1 MSWEP
6 VGFMFFST
14 IETLA
19 LYYLIMSLF
28 RFKWK
33 WYLWQVLFVIL
44 LNNLQSYL
52 LRNELGMANISP
64 LILIL
69 IFILFFSAV
78 VRMPLILSIIATI
91 SGYVIFAVI
100 QTIIVL
106 LVFGSISD
114 IYASVGNGY
123 FLQLLTS
130 AVVFFIFSYAYRK
143 GKGFTFD
150 LDKLR
155 LKLEDILLS
164 VLILGFVIGISV
176 LLYYNDILLN
186 AVIFVIMSAF
196 LLYYSTRKEK
206 EDA

>member
-1 MSWEP
+1 MSWES

-19 LYYLIMSLF
+19 LYYLIMSLY

-33 WYLWQVLFVIL
+33 WYIWQALFVIL

-52 LRNELGMANISP
+52 LRNELGMSNVAP

-69 IFILFFSAV
+69 IFIMFFSAV
-78 VRMPLILSIIATI
+78 VRMPLILSVIATI
-91 SGYVIFAVI
+91 SGYAVFAVI

-114 IYASVGNGY
+114 IDGNVGNGY

-130 AVVFFIFSYAYRK
+130 AVVFLVFGYSYRK

-155 LKLEDILLS
+155 LRLEDIVLS
-164 VLILGFVIGISV
+164 VLIIGFVIGISV
-176 LLYYNDILLN
+176 LLYYKEILLN
-186 AVIFVIMSAF
+186 ALIFLIMSAF
-196 LLYYSTRKEK
+196 LLYYSTRKEQ

>member
-1 MSWEP
+1 
-6 VGFMFFST
+6 MFFST

-186 AVIFVIMSAF
+186 AVIFVIMSVF

>member
-1 MSWEP
+1 
-6 VGFMFFST
+6 
-14 IETLA
+14 
-19 LYYLIMSLF
+19 
-28 RFKWK
+28 
-33 WYLWQVLFVIL
+33 
-44 LNNLQSYL
+44 
-52 LRNELGMANISP
+52 MANISP

-186 AVIFVIMSAF
+186 AVIFVIMSVF

>member
-6 VGFMFFST
+6 VGFMFST

-19 LYYLIMSLF
+19 LYYLIMSLY
-28 RFKWK
+28 RFKWR
-33 WYLWQVLFVIL
+33 WYIWQVLFVIL

-52 LRNELGMANISP
+52 LRNELGMSNVAP
-64 LILIL
+64 LVLIL
-69 IFILFFSAV
+69 IFIMFFTAV
-78 VRMPLILSIIATI
+78 VRMPLVLSIIATI
-91 SGYVIFAVI
+91 SGYAMFAVI

-106 LVFGSISD
+106 LVFGSISN
-114 IYASVGNGY
+114 ITGVAEGY
-123 FLQLLTS
+123 FLQLMT
-130 AVVFFIFSYAYRK
+130 AVVVFAAFSYIYRK

-155 LKLEDILLS
+155 FKLEDILLS
-164 VLILGFVIGISV
+164 VLIFGFVIGVSV

-186 AVIFVIMSAF
+186 VLIFLVMSAF
-196 LLYYSTRKEK
+196 LLYYSTRKER

>member
-19 LYYLIMSLF
+19 LYYLIMSLY
-28 RFKWK
+28 RFKWR
-33 WYLWQVLFVIL
+33 WYIWQVLFVIL

-52 LRNELGMANISP
+52 LRNELGMSNVAP
-64 LILIL
+64 LVLIL
-69 IFILFFSAV
+69 IFIMFFTAV
-78 VRMPLILSIIATI
+78 VRMPLVLSIIATI
-91 SGYVIFAVI
+91 SGYAMFAVI

-106 LVFGSISD
+106 LVFGSISN
-114 IYASVGNGY
+114 ITGVAEGY
-123 FLQLLTS
+123 FLQLMT
-130 AVVFFIFSYAYRK
+130 AVVVFAAFSYIYRK

-155 LKLEDILLS
+155 FKLEDILLS
-164 VLILGFVIGISV
+164 VLIFGFVIGVSV

-186 AVIFVIMSAF
+186 VLIFLVMSAF
-196 LLYYSTRKEK
+196 LLYYSTRKER

>member
-14 IETLA
+14 IETLS

-114 IYASVGNGY
+114 IYANVGNGY
-123 FLQLLTS
+123 FLQVLTS

-155 LKLEDILLS
+155 LKLEDIILS
-164 VLILGFVIGISV
+164 VLILGFVIGISI

-186 AVIFVIMSAF
+186 AVIFMIMSAF

>member
-1 MSWEP
+1 ML
-6 VGFMFFST
+6 FST

-19 LYYLIMSLF
+19 LYYLIMSLY
-28 RFKWK
+28 RFKWR
-33 WYLWQVLFVIL
+33 WYIWQALFVIL

-52 LRNELGMANISP
+52 LRNELGMSNVAP
-64 LILIL
+64 LVLIL
-69 IFILFFSAV
+69 IFIMFFTAV

-106 LVFGSISD
+106 LVFGSISNID
-114 IYASVGNGY
+114 GVGNGY
-123 FLQLLTS
+123 FLQLMTA
-130 AVVFFIFSYAYRK
+130 AVVFVVFGYSYRK

-155 LKLEDILLS
+155 FKLEDILLS
-164 VLILGFVIGISV
+164 VLIFAFVIGISV
-176 LLYYNDILLN
+176 LLYYNEILLN
-186 AVIFVIMSAF
+186 ALIFLVMSAF

>member
-186 AVIFVIMSAF
+186 AVIFVIMSVF

>member
-28 RFKWK
+28 RFKWR
-33 WYLWQVLFVIL
+33 WYIWQALFVIL

-52 LRNELGMANISP
+52 LRNELGMSNVAP
-64 LILIL
+64 LVLIL
-69 IFILFFSAV
+69 IFILFFAAV

-91 SGYVIFAVI
+91 SGFAIFAGI
-100 QTIIVL
+100 QTLIL
-106 LVFGSISD
+106 WSVFGSVSNID
-114 IYASVGNGY
+114 NKANGY
-123 FLQLLTS
+123 FLQVAT
-130 AVVFFIFSYAYRK
+130 AAIVFGVFGYLYRK

-155 LKLEDILLS
+155 FKIEDILLS
-164 VLILGFVIGISV
+164 VLICAFVIVVSL

-186 AVIFVIMSAF
+186 ALIFLVMSVF
-196 LLYYSTRKEK
+196 LLYYSTRKEM

>member
-6 VGFMFFST
+6 AGFMFFST

-186 AVIFVIMSAF
+186 AVIFVIMSVF

>member
-64 LILIL
+64 LILIF

-186 AVIFVIMSAF
+186 AVIFVIMSVF

>member
-6 VGFMFFST
+6 AGFMFFST

-28 RFKWK
+28 RFKWR
-33 WYLWQVLFVIL
+33 WYIWQALFVIL

-52 LRNELGMANISP
+52 LRNELGMSNVAP
-64 LILIL
+64 LVLIL
-69 IFILFFSAV
+69 IFIFFFAAV
-78 VRMPLILSIIATI
+78 VKMPLILSIIATI
-91 SGYVIFAVI
+91 SGYVIFAVF
-100 QTIIVL
+100 QTLIVL
-106 LVFGSISD
+106 LVFGSISKID
-114 IYASVGNGY
+114 STANGY
-123 FLQLLTS
+123 FLQVATAL
-130 AVVFFIFSYAYRK
+130 AVFGIFGYLYRK

-155 LKLEDILLS
+155 FKIEDILLS
-164 VLILGFVIGISV
+164 VLIFAFVIGISV

-186 AVIFVIMSAF
+186 ALIFLIMSVF
-196 LLYYSTRKEK
+196 LLYYSNRKEL

>member
-1 MSWEP
+1 LSWEP

-186 AVIFVIMSAF
+186 AVIFVIMSVF

>member
-6 VGFMFFST
+6 VGFMLFST
-14 IETLA
+14 IETVA

-33 WYLWQVLFVIL
+33 WYIWQALFVIL

-52 LRNELGMANISP
+52 LRNELGMSNVSP

-69 IFILFFSAV
+69 IFILFFASV

-91 SGYVIFAVI
+91 SGYAVFAVI

-106 LVFGSISD
+106 LVFGSISEID
-114 IYASVGNGY
+114 ASKSNGY
-123 FLQLLTS
+123 VLQTLTA
-130 AVVFFIFSYAYRK
+130 AVVFILFSFSYRK

-155 LKLEDILLS
+155 LKLEDIVLS
-164 VLILGFVIGISV
+164 VLTVGFVIGISV
-176 LLYYNDILLN
+176 LLYYKDILLN
-186 AVIFVIMSAF
+186 ALIFLIMSAF